1 MKNIKFFILLY
12 LILLPY
18 ASVSYGV
25 TDSWCS
31 NGRYDKNIKPFPKP
45 SFNKCPENARR
56 TMTLKE
62 VESYYLDGAGLEYL
76 CDLNK
81 NFIFGLPQRRDDYKA
96 IKEMFLYKQDLVNS
110 SCSELE
116 RIKLAKKKAIEDKQK
131 EIAAKKITEDQA
143 RINAL
148 AEKKAEEKA
157 KIRALAEKLAK
168 KEIANQLKLKQK
180 EEEAKQKALAVI
192 KAKEDAV
199 RKKAMAKKK
208 AEKQAKQKTIAA
220 KKAKEDK
227 ARNKALAKEKADEL
241 AKQKAIAAKK
251 AEEDKARNKALAKE
265 KADELAKQKAIA
277 AKKAEEEKLQKKV
290 LNEKIQ
296 KIKDEAKFIVA
307 TLKEYVTTDTN
318 KLDIL
323 EVSELLENYNS
334 EIQKGWSDNTV
345 EKYEELYDYVQKD
358 EGFIEFSADKKSKQ
372 LAAYNEEIR
381 QLREYLTTSQ
391 SDLKAFITKN
401 LGSNN
406 AIKAL
411 KLAKET
417 KKILKDFEVSQAMT
431 LKNNIATWKAM
442 NGVGENKQA
451 AKNNTSKVILVEKKV
466 DKKKDRLN
474 LKLKP
479 IDTLE
484 APPAQKQFLNI
495 VVKAQSSSISATND
509 MQRGGFLSTRSRKL
523 CDLLRTIDF
532 SPNNWIGTIDDV
544 NSNSDGKGVL
554 YIKLATDVFLK
565 TSNNSFSDIGSN
577 TLLEPT
583 SPIFI
588 AVAEMVKGDKVKFSG
603 NFFTQKPH
611 CIYEK
616 SLSLRGKISEPEFK
630 FKFSKVYKINKK

>member
-220 KKAKEDK
+220 KKAK
-227 ARNKALAKEKADEL
+227 
-241 AKQKAIAAKK
+241 
-251 AEEDKARNKALAKE
+251 EDKARNKALAKE